1 LFETLGYDPNIV
13 AATPG
18 LVTCGA
24 FLAATALFPDPRG
37 ALRPFFFIV
46 SAVLLCRYMIWRV
59 TVSMPEAS
67 YTLDY
72 ALAVFFLA
80 TELLGFVAAL
90 LSLFFLSRTR
100 DRSAT
105 ADSNAAWLENESG
118 FPLVDVLICSY
129 NEERAILERTIVG
142 AKAMQYPNFRVWMLD
157 NSRRP
162 WLKALCAELGCEYL
176 DRPTNEHAKAGNIN
190 NALQVLSALE
200 RKPDF
205 VAILDAD
212 FVPTRRFVKRAL
224 TLFRDPNVAL
234 VQTPQHFINPD
245 PIQINLRATAFWPDE
260 QRMFFDCVMASK
272 DAWGAAFCCG
282 TSSIIRF
289 DPLIAIGGFPTDSV
303 TEDYLVT
310 LRLKENGGLTA
321 YLNEPLTFGLAPE
334 GLKEYV
340 TQRARWCLGFMQIA
354 RGRSGPFSRTS
365 QLAALDRLSLI
376 DAFMAWTAV
385 YLSRAI
391 MLLLPVVALAFDL
404 HPFQATTGDLMR
416 EFAPYYL
423 WHGLT
428 THWISAGRSTPVLSD
443 IGQFIVMPQI
453 LRACVAG
460 LLRPVGQKFQVTAK
474 GGDRSKRFVE
484 WGLMR
489 PFLALIAFT
498 VAVIVRTFYFDDRAD
513 VVAHAGPALFWCWY
527 NLTALTLVCFVCVE
541 QPRHRAAERFE
552 SHEIA
557 KVHSA
562 QADRT
567 VQLVDLSLTGAK
579 IAGAPPGKVGEP
591 VQLDFDDLS
600 VDGVIVRV
608 EAHAYAVA
616 FSQDPA
622 TRAAMIRRFYGHD
635 YVKPIGEIRLLRV
648 GNAIVSR
655 VLQ

>member
-1 LFETLGYDPNIV
+1 MFELLAFDPVI
-13 AATPG
+13 ATATPG
-18 LVTCGA
+18 LVACGA
-24 FLAATALFPDPRG
+24 FLAATAAFPNPRG
-37 ALRPFFFIV
+37 ALRPVMF
-46 SAVLLCRYMIWRV
+46 AVTALLLCRYMYWRV
-59 TVSMPEAS
+59 LSAMPEPS

-72 ALAVFFLA
+72 ALALFFVS
-80 TELLGFVAAL
+80 TEFVGFLAAL
-90 LSLFFLSRTR
+90 LSTFFFSRTR

-105 ADSNAAWLENESG
+105 ADANAAWLENESG

-142 AKAMQYPNFRVWMLD
+142 AKAMGYPNFRVWMLD
-157 NSRRP
+157 DSRRA
-162 WLKALCAELGCEYL
+162 WLKSLCAELGCNYL

-190 NALQVLSALE
+190 NALEILDALE
-200 RKPDF
+200 RRPDF
-205 VAILDAD
+205 VAVLDAD
-212 FVPTRRFVKRAL
+212 FVPTRRFLSRAL
-224 TLFRDPNVAL
+224 TLFRDPTIAL

-310 LRLKENGGLTA
+310 LRLKENGGHTA

-365 QLAALDRLSLI
+365 RLTALDRLSLI

-385 YLSRAI
+385 YLSRAV
-391 MLLLPVVALAFDL
+391 MLLLPVLTLAFDL
-404 HPFQATTGDLMR
+404 HPFKATTADLVR
-416 EFAPYYL
+416 EFAPFYL
-423 WHGLT
+423 WQGLT
-428 THWISAGRSTPVLSD
+428 MHWISSGRSAPLLSD

-484 WGLMR
+484 WSLMR
-489 PFLALIAFT
+489 PFLALIVFT

-513 VVAHAGPALFWCWY
+513 VVSHAGPALFWCWY
-527 NLTALTLVCFVCVE
+527 NLTVLTLVCFVCVE

-552 SHEIA
+552 SREIA
-557 KVHSA
+557 KVRSA

-579 IAGAPPGKVGEP
+579 IAGLPPGKIGEP
-591 VQLDFDDLS
+591 VQLEFEDLC

-608 EAHAYAVA
+608 EAKAYAVA
-616 FSQDPA
+616 FAQDAA
-622 TRAAMIRRFYGHD
+622 TREAMIRRFYGHD
-635 YVKPIGEIRLLRV
+635 YVKPIREIKLLRV

-655 VLQ
+655 MLQ